1 MNIKKFFYSLF
12 ILSSLVGFSCSKDN
26 SVSAAEDAAS
36 FSVVS
41 FAPDGVIPKN
51 VKYPSIQVV
60 FSEPIV
66 SLEKLGEPIEECDV
80 FEIEPKI
87 NGVYRWYGTSVLSF
101 ECSDKIIPQKTY
113 RVRVNKNLKSVKGGV
128 ISGNTDFSF
137 SSWPLEFE
145 RILPCYE
152 AIEKNIYID

>member
-1 MNIKKFFYSLF
+1 MKIKKFFYSLF
-12 ILSSLVGFSCSKDN
+12 ILSSLVGFSCSKEN

-66 SLEKLGEPIEECDV
+66 PLEKLGEPIENCDV
-80 FEIEPKI
+80 FVNLDDSHKVNKKSRLFSPFILP
-87 NGVYRWYGTSVLSF
+87 F
-101 ECSDKIIPQKTY
+101 EQKTLLLCA
-113 RVRVNKNLKSVKGGV
+113 VIMQTKQITNNFNK
-128 ISGNTDFSF
+128 
-137 SSWPLEFE
+137 
-145 RILPCYE
+145 
-152 AIEKNIYID
+152 